1 MHPSIYYIRTYL
13 KKNDEMLQKQDN
25 AKQYQVYEVNI
36 VRFHNKNQSSGNLR
50 FSHNKSFS

>member
-25 AKQYQVYEVNI
+25 VKQYQVYEVNI